1 MKNKLFITALFC
13 TFIYSCSKKQ
23 ENPIDVGPEYDT
35 VFPGSYFPVYPDSW
49 WKYQLNGS
57 EIVTSTVGEEYQL
70 HFFRMS
76 HDYPDEQ
83 LLYSDTVYVPF
94 LDSKPIYGYE
104 QIEWVMPPFGNFY
117 VKWPI
122 LSETVGVTF
131 QRNWED
137 TRYGDFSEKVEVKQK
152 IFNGTDSVLILE
164 GHWVYGPNVK
174 NKKIQEFVKG
184 IGLVKEFIVDTT
196 TLDTLYKKE
205 LKEYFVND

>member
-1 MKNKLFITALFC
+1 MKKSWITIAL
-13 TFIYSCSKKQ
+13 SCILVFACDKNQDITIIEEPK
-23 ENPIDVGPEYDT
+23 YDT
-35 VFPGSYFPVYPDSW
+35 IFPGSYFPVYPNSW
-49 WKYQLNGS
+49 WTYQLNGA
-57 EIVTSTVGEEYQL
+57 EMITSSVGEAYQL
-70 HFFRMS
+70 HFYRMS
-76 HDYPDEQ
+76 HDYPNEQ